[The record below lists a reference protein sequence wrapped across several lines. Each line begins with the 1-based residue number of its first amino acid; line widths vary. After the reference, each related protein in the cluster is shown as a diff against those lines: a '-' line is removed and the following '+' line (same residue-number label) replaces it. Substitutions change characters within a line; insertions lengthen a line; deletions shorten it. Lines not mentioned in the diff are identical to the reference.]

1 MKTIKIAGVPEH
13 FNLPWHLSIENGDF
27 EKQNIDLQWTDV
39 PEGTGKMCQML
50 RDGETDIAV
59 ILTEGIVKDIVAG
72 NPSKIV
78 QVYVESPLIWGIH
91 VAAKSNYKTLSDLE
105 NTKVAISRLGS
116 GSQLMAYVNADN
128 QSRLHSGWKTD
139 NLQFEIVNT
148 IDGAVEA
155 LTNGTADYFMWE
167 RFMTKPLVDKGI
179 FRRIADCPTPWPCFV
194 IAVLDEVLEKNP
206 KIISKILEI
215 INQTTKEFK
224 DIPSIDKTLASNY
237 NQKIEDIQ
245 EWLSLTQWSQKPLV
259 EKMLNKVQNQLFQL
273 KIIDKKGTFEDIVKT
288 V

>member
-1 MKTIKIAGVPEH
+1 MNTIKIAGVPEH
-13 FNLPWHLSIENGDF
+13 FNLPWHLAIESGDF
-27 EKQNIDLQWTDV
+27 EKENIDLQWTDV

-78 QVYVESPLIWGIH
+78 QLYVESPLIWGIH
-91 VAAKSNYKTLSDLE
+91 VAANSNYKTVADLE

-116 GSQLMAYVNADN
+116 GSQLMAYVNANN
-128 QSRLHSGWKTD
+128 QGWKTD

-155 LTNGTADYFMWE
+155 LTNRTADYFMWE

-194 IAVLDEVLEKNP
+194 IAVRKEILEKHSDV
-206 KIISKILEI
+206 ISKILAI
-215 INQTTKEFK
+215 INQTTEDFK

-237 NQKIEDIQ
+237 HQKIEDIQ
-245 EWLSLTQWSQKPLV
+245 EWLSLTQWSPKPLTV
-259 EKMLNKVQNQLFQL
+259 EMLNKIQNQLFQL
-273 KIIDKKGTFEDIVKT
+273 KIIEKKGTFEDIVKA

>member
-13 FNLPWHLSIENGDF
+13 FNLPWHLCIDNGEF
-27 EKQNIDLQWTDV
+27 ESVGIHLEWSDV

-50 RDGETDIAV
+50 RDGETDMAV
-59 ILTEGIVKDIVAG
+59 ILSEGIVKDIVGG

-91 VAAKSNYKTLSDLE
+91 VSANSKYKTISDIE
-105 NTKVAISRLGS
+105 NTKIAISRNGS
-116 GSQLMAYVNADN
+116 GSQLMAYVNANN
-128 QSRLHSGWKTD
+128 QGWKTD
-139 NLQFEIVNT
+139 NLEFVIVNT

-179 FRRIADCPTPWPCFV
+179 FRRIADCPTPWSCFV
-194 IAVLDEVLEKNP
+194 IAVRDEILKKHPNT
-206 KIISKILEI
+206 IAQILEV
-215 INQTTKEFK
+215 INLTTQEFK
-224 DIPSIDKTLASNY
+224 DIPSIDKTLASKY
-237 NQKIEDIQ
+237 HQKIDDIN
-245 EWLSLTQWSQKPLV
+245 EWLSLTEWSQKPLSENV
-259 EKMLNKVQNQLFQL
+259 LNKIQNQLFDL
-273 KIIDKKGTFEDIVKT
+273 KIIEKKGTFAEIVKT